1 MIDSQLL
8 CALFTDTYAS
18 VKRQIEGLSH
28 PESVYQPPFG
38 GNCANWIVGH
48 LVVARCN
55 FMMLL
60 DVPSIWSMDQCRRF
74 IPGSSPVT
82 GADDAV
88 PFQTLV
94 ADLERI
100 QEQLLAAL
108 GDVAAQKLD
117 VISGDKSVGAHLAF
131 YHAHEAYH
139 AGQLEFLRQML
150 GK

>member
-1 MIDSQLL
+1 MIDSHLL
-8 CALFTDTYAS
+8 CVLFADTHAI

-28 PESVYQPPFG
+28 LESVYQPPFG
-38 GNCANWIVGH
+38 GNCVNWIVGH

-60 DVPSIWSMDQCRRF
+60 DIPSIWSMDQCRRF
-74 IPGSSPVT
+74 IPSSPPVT
-82 GADDAV
+82 GVDDAV
-88 PFQTLV
+88 SFQTLLT
-94 ADLERI
+94 DLDRT
-100 QEQLLAAL
+100 QEQLLAVLAN
-108 GDVAAQKLD
+108 VPAERLD
-117 VISGDKSVGAHLAF
+117 VISGDKSVGEHLAF